1 MTDHTNH
8 TNPVSMSRHDAAV
21 LTQMETNARN
31 GSEADTLRRL
41 LDRVEAP
48 EGAPD
53 RKRDAFDRRTSTGRN
68 HR

>member
-1 MTDHTNH
+1 MTNH
-8 TNPVSMSRHDAAV
+8 TDPVSVSRHDAAV
-21 LTQMETNARN
+21 LAQMEKNARN

-53 RKRDAFDRRTSTGRN
+53 RKRDAFDRRSAA
-68 HR
+68 